1 MNHSFDVATLSRSFF
16 FTDDI
21 ADLFVACNFVTVLAA
36 YVFVQVA
43 TIWESSRVF
52 VQVAAIW
59 GCSGRFFVQ
68 VATIWGCSCVCVQVA
83 AIWGTSR
90 FFVQVAA
97 IWSCFFVSEVV
108 CGLWSVGI
116 VSARWIEPLVLTILE
131 KLFKYSHEPN
141 IGPIEYLNGSKLSDS
156 QMV

>member
-43 TIWESSRVF
+43 
-52 VQVAAIW
+52 AIW

-68 VATIWGCSCVCVQVA
+68 VATIWGCSRVCVQVA

-116 VSARWIEPLVLTILE
+116 VSPRRIEPLVLTILE
-131 KLFKYSHEPN
+131 NLFKYSHEPN

-156 QMV
+156 QLV